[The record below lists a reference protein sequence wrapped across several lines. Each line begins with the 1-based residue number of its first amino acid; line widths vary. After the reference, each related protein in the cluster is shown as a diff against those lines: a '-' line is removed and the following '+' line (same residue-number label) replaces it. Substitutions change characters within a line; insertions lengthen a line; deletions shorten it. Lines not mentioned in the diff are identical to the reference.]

1 MKIVVTGGTGFIG
14 QALCE
19 TLAARGDSL
28 VALLRQ
34 PGSAGTLPPGTER
47 IQWNSTAGP
56 PPPRV
61 FAGVDGVVHLA
72 GESVARRWTPERKRR
87 IRESR
92 VAGTRHLVEALAAL
106 DERPR
111 VLVSASAVGIYG
123 DRGDETLTEESPPG
137 GGFLA
142 EVCAEWEEA
151 AERAAALG
159 VRVARL
165 RIGVVLDAGG
175 GALDQLLPPFTL
187 GLGGPVGSGRQWMSW
202 VHRAD
207 VVGLILHAL
216 DQPAAAGALNA
227 TAPEPL
233 PNRDFA
239 RTLGAVLRRPA
250 LVPVPALALR
260 LAFGEM
266 ATVLL
271 GSQRVLPARTEAS
284 GYRFRF
290 PALEPALRYIV
301 GAQRR
306 REITTP

>member
-19 TLAARGDSL
+19 ALAARGDSL

-34 PGSAGTLPPGTER
+34 PGSAGALPAGTER
-47 IQWNSTAGP
+47 LQWNATAEQ
-56 PPPRV
+56 PPPRA
-61 FAGVDGVVHLA
+61 FAGAGGIVHLA
-72 GESVARRWTPERKRR
+72 GENVARRWSPERKRR

-111 VLVSASAVGIYG
+111 VLVSASAIGIYG

-137 GGFLA
+137 SDFLA
-142 EVCAEWEEA
+142 EVCVEWEEA

-159 VRVARL
+159 VRVVRV
-165 RIGVVLDAGG
+165 RIGVVLDSSG
-175 GALDQLLPPFTL
+175 GALARLLTPFKL
-187 GLGGPVGSGRQWMSW
+187 GLGGPVGNGRQWMSW

-227 TAPEPL
+227 TAPEPVR
-233 PNRDFA
+233 NRDFA

-271 GSQRVLPARTEAS
+271 GGQRVLPARAEAS

-290 PALEPALRYIV
+290 PALEPALRHIL
-301 GAQRR
+301 G
-306 REITTP
+306 T

>member
-1 MKIVVTGGTGFIG
+1 MKIAVTGGTGFIG

-56 PPPRV
+56 PPPCA
-61 FAGVDGVVHLA
+61 FAGVDGIVHLA

-92 VAGTRHLVEALAAL
+92 VTGTRHLVEALAAL
-106 DERPR
+106 EERPR
-111 VLVSASAVGIYG
+111 VLVSASAIGIYG

-137 GGFLA
+137 RGFLA
-142 EVCAEWEEA
+142 AVCVDWEEA
-151 AERAAALG
+151 TARAAALG
-159 VRVARL
+159 VRVTRVRL
-165 RIGVVLDAGG
+165 GVVLDAGG
-175 GALDQLLPPFTL
+175 GALAQMLIPFKL
-187 GLGGPVGSGRQWMSW
+187 GLGGPTGSGRQWISW

-227 TAPEPL
+227 TAPEPV

-239 RTLGAVLRRPA
+239 RTLGTALRRPA
-250 LVPVPALALR
+250 RMPMPALALR

-271 GSQRVLPARTEAS
+271 SSQRVLPARTEAS

-290 PALEPALRYIV
+290 PVLEPALRHIV
-301 GAQRR
+301 GA
-306 REITTP
+306 